1 MKKFEDFTE
10 EQQREIGK
18 ADVIEYDDDGN
29 IIGWGTHADYDYYA
43 VDVQNGNGYYDNDG
57 HFHRHSYNR
66 ED

>member
-10 EQQREIGK
+10 EQQREIEK
-18 ADVIEYDDDGN
+18 ADVIEYDSDGS
-29 IIGWGTHADYDYYA
+29 IIGWGTHAAYDYYA

-57 HFHRHSYNR
+57 HFHRYTYR